1 MANNLDTAR
10 NIPPGVWLIRKIRG
24 KDWSLKTY
32 RYMVL
37 LITFIAY
44 TSYHASRKP
53 SSIVKSVLDPE
64 PDKAL
69 NVYPWPIGSVFLKDE
84 ILGKN
89 KYKSEYTGWEPFNG
103 KGGTKK
109 LGLIDVAF
117 LACYSLGMYGA
128 GHLGDTL
135 DLRLFLSSGM
145 IGSGIFAGLFGM
157 GYFWNIHVF
166 GFYLVMQMVAGL
178 FQATGWPSVVAVIGN
193 WFGKRKRGL
202 IMGIWNAHTSVGN
215 ITGSLLAASV
225 LEYGW
230 GWSFIAPG
238 MFIALAGV
246 LVFLFL
252 APYPEDVGFPCPNVP
267 AARAE
272 AVPRDVESQAQ
283 SEGIV
288 EKGKNAPIREVSGVR
303 RSVGLLEAC
312 MIPGVLSFAFC
323 LFFAKLVA
331 YTFLY
336 WLPFY
341 LSQTEIGGE
350 YMSVKSAGNLS
361 TLFDVGGIVGGI
373 LAGHISDKLR
383 ARAITAASFMY
394 AAIPSMLL
402 YRIYGSFSQ
411 TMNIVLMMIAGL
423 FINGPYALITTAVSA
438 DLGTHSSLRGDSR
451 ALATVTAIIDGTGS
465 IGAALGPLLTGFL
478 STKGWNTVF
487 VMLMLSALI
496 AGLLLSCQVVAEIN
510 DKTSKL
516 MRSTSGLQSSEVP
529 PSQPLLSEQR

>member
-64 PDKAL
+64 PDKTL

-135 DLRLFLSSGM
+135 DLRLFLTSGM
-145 IGSGIFAGLFGM
+145 IGSGIFVGLFGM

-166 GFYLVMQMVAGL
+166 GFYLVMQMVAGM

-225 LEYGW
+225 LDYGW

-252 APYPEDVGFPCPNVP
+252 AAYPEDVGFPCPNVP

-272 AVPRDVESQAQ
+272 AVPRDVEAQAQ

-288 EKGKNAPIREVSGVR
+288 EKGKNVPIREGSGVR

-312 MIPGVLSFAFC
+312 MIPGVLPFAFC

-402 YRIYGSFSQ
+402 YRMYGSFSQ

-487 VMLMLSALI
+487 VMLMLGALI

-516 MRSTSGLQSSEVP
+516 MRSTSGLQSSEVH